1 MISWLQIFLY
11 SFYSDIY
18 GQYECQITDPSL
30 NVLKTNLIYPATE
43 KHIEKYLSA
52 KTYVIEGTINFIFI
66 VCSISLIFV
75 TLTETPSLYE
85 TVTLPFIKNEKFSVD
100 WVYNILEH
108 KKETERIGN
117 KRGFTFSFVHTQH
130 HYNFFPIPVYED
142 ADTETGFVLL
152 PDFKWNGKQVDDM

>member
-52 KTYVIEGTINFIFI
+52 KTYVIEGKFDFIF
-66 VCSISLIFV
+66 VDCSISLF
-75 TLTETPSLYE
+75 LLSLQK
-85 TVTLPFIKNEKFSVD
+85 LH
-100 WVYNILEH
+100 L
-108 KKETERIGN
+108 
-117 KRGFTFSFVHTQH
+117 FTK
-130 HYNFFPIPVYED
+130 
-142 ADTETGFVLL
+142 L
-152 PDFKWNGKQVDDM
+152 

>member
-1 MISWLQIFLY
+1 M
-11 SFYSDIY
+11 
-18 GQYECQITDPSL
+18 
-30 NVLKTNLIYPATE
+30 
-43 KHIEKYLSA
+43 
-52 KTYVIEGTINFIFI
+52 
-66 VCSISLIFV
+66 
-75 TLTETPSLYE
+75 
-85 TVTLPFIKNEKFSVD
+85 D